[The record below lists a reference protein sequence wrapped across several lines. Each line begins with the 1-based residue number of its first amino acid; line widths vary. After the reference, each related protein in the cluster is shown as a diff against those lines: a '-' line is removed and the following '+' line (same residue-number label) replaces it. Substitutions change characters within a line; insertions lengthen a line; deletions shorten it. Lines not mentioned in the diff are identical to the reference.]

1 MMRSAFFKRSA
12 ALLCAVL
19 LLFTLAVPAFAEGEL
34 PEDGAFFAVG
44 YRQKFPKWATCFDIA
59 FGLLFAVIFVSYVV
73 KLVRR
78 RRR

>member
-34 PEDGAFFAVG
+34 PEDGDEAEEDSAE
-44 YRQKFPKWATCFDIA
+44 
-59 FGLLFAVIFVSYVV
+59 
-73 KLVRR
+73 
-78 RRR
+78 